1 MKDMLKALFRDKKV
15 MILGYGREGKS
26 TFRLLRGYF
35 PELPLA
41 VADKNENLEK
51 ENLELTAD
59 GITLFAGNNY
69 TGNIKDFDIVIKSP
83 GISVF
88 KSGLSQ
94 FNSKFTSQTDLFL
107 RSFAPLTT
115 GITGTKGKST
125 TSSLIYHIVNGYT
138 SNTLLAGNIGIP
150 LFDLTDRIDDKT
162 RIVCELSSHQLEYIS
177 RAPSTSVLLNIFQE
191 HLDHYASYKNYQL
204 AKYQIAIKQHS
215 NDNFIFNP
223 DDQIIAELLKEIPVS
238 GNKLPAYT
246 TVFAGDG
253 AGKSGKNFV
262 LRRSH
267 QEQILLPE
275 NPPTELTG
283 LHNLRNIIIAAAA
296 ARISNIPTEA
306 IIDGIATFKPLKHRI
321 EFLGIHKNK
330 LFYNDSISTIPEATL
345 AALDTLQTVH
355 TLILGG
361 FDRDIDYE
369 PFINKLCRSS
379 VKHIVFTGPA
389 GERMMKL
396 LGSANCLKPIFEMG
410 NGFNDAV
417 KRAIAATPEK
427 CICLLSPAASSYDTF
442 RNFEERGIR
451 FEEIVMEK

>member
-1 MKDMLKALFRDKKV
+1 MKNLLQSLFRDKKV

-41 VADKNENLEK
+41 VADKNENLET
-51 ENLELTAD
+51 ENPELTNAR
-59 GITLFAGNNY
+59 ITLFTGNNY
-69 TGNIKDFDIVIKSP
+69 TENLKDFDIVIKSP

-94 FNSKFTSQTDLFL
+94 FGSKITSQTDLFL
-107 RSFAPLTT
+107 RCFAPLTT

-125 TSSLIYHIVNGYT
+125 TSSLLYHIINGYT

-150 LFDLTDRIDDKT
+150 LFELVESIDDKT
-162 RIVCELSSHQLEYIS
+162 RIICEMSSHQLEYIS

-191 HLDHYASYKNYQL
+191 HLDHYASYKDYQL
-204 AKYQIAIKQHS
+204 AKFQIAVKQVK
-215 NDNFIFNP
+215 NGNFIFNP
-223 DDQIIAELLKEIPVS
+223 DDQIIAELLKEIPIP
-238 GNKLPAYT
+238 GNKLPAFT
-246 TVFAGDG
+246 SVFAGDG
-253 AGKSGKNFV
+253 AGKSGKNIV
-262 LRRSH
+262 LRRGQ
-267 QEQILLPE
+267 QEQILIPA
-275 NPPTELTG
+275 NPQTQLAG
-283 LHNLRNIIIAAAA
+283 KHNLRNITIAAAA
-296 ARISNIPTEA
+296 ARISDIPAEA

-321 EFLGIHKNK
+321 EFLGINKNK

-369 PFINKLCRSS
+369 PFIKKLCKSG
-379 VKHIVFTGPA
+379 VNHIVFTGPA

-396 LGSANCLKPIFEMG
+396 LSSANCHKPVFEMG

-427 CICLLSPAASSYDTF
+427 CICLLSPAASSYDNF